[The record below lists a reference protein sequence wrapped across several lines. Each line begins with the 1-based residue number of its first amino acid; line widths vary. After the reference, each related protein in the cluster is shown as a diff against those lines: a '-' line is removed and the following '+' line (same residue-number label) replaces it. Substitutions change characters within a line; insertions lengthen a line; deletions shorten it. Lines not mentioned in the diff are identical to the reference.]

1 MNAIPGSESKAK
13 APRPVFHWD
22 DALLLEEQL
31 NEEERMIRD
40 AARAFCQDRLM
51 PRVQEY
57 LPACRF
63 RPDRRNGEHILQL
76 ITKAVCAA

>member
-13 APRPVFHWD
+13 APRPVFQWD

-40 AARAFCQDRLM
+40 AARAFCQDLS
-51 PRVQEY
+51 
-57 LPACRF
+57 LI
-63 RPDRRNGEHILQL
+63 HI
-76 ITKAVCAA
+76 